1 MTGPVVDTASAQ
13 EFMREALAKITPD
26 ELDAIADELEVKH
39 RRFRALLGPER
50 GQPPSEEELR
60 ALLRSV
66 FATRRRVKGLAE
78 QVGLEPL
85 AAAVRDLVA
94 ADGPVEQRF
103 QDFVDRL
110 APVSET
116 IRYDLASECLHYTD
130 PARYWLWTRWVWDP
144 TTRTG
149 ALPLVTMQEF
159 DLDGGSAGGTYL
171 RVGEA
176 MAFVHETGQA
186 AGFTRIGSGDF
197 GVDVYLACVYAVYI
211 FTAVRLRL
219 TQEFNRVIP
228 PLPEL
233 CRRLLGVHKMEV

>member
-13 EFMREALAKITPD
+13 EFMREALARITPS

-50 GQPPSEEELR
+50 GQPLSEEELR

-103 QDFVDRL
+103 QDFVDPL

-144 TTRTG
+144 ATRTG
-149 ALPLVTMQEF
+149 ALPLGTMQEF
-159 DLDGGSAGGTYL
+159 DLDGGSAGGGGSGVTGPGMP
-171 RVGEA
+171 RGAVDEDGP
-176 MAFVHETGQA
+176 AFGRDDDSGRRRCGYEGRLDRDRHGDRGGHRPRHEQA
-186 AGFTRIGSGDF
+186 A
-197 GVDVYLACVYAVYI
+197 V
-211 FTAVRLRL
+211 
-219 TQEFNRVIP
+219 
-228 PLPEL
+228 
-233 CRRLLGVHKMEV
+233 